1 MKPQVETQRQAT
13 GGSDSGQGS
22 EADDGIRMAYHFYIP
37 SHLCGK
43 KWNNTSLKKYVS
55 SNFLVVA
62 NRVHINYMIFK
73 ISGKMIGKKGETVKQ
88 FKNETKCSITLQERN
103 DNTQTRYKDNRR

>member
-1 MKPQVETQRQAT
+1 MTQRL
-13 GGSDSGQGS
+13 GN
-22 EADDGIRMAYHFYIP
+22 M
-37 SHLCGK
+37 SHTNIK
-43 KWNNTSLKKYVS
+43 
-55 SNFLVVA
+55 VA
-62 NRVHINYMIFK
+62 NCVHINYMIFK

>member
-1 MKPQVETQRQAT
+1 MTHRL
-13 GGSDSGQGS
+13 GN
-22 EADDGIRMAYHFYIP
+22 M
-37 SHLCGK
+37 SHP
-43 KWNNTSLKKYVS
+43 NI
-55 SNFLVVA
+55 VVA
-62 NRVHINYMIFK
+62 NCVHINYMIFK

>member
-1 MKPQVETQRQAT
+1 MVRNKITHRL
-13 GGSDSGQGS
+13 GN
-22 EADDGIRMAYHFYIP
+22 M
-37 SHLCGK
+37 
-43 KWNNTSLKKYVS
+43 

-62 NRVHINYMIFK
+62 NCVHINYMIIK

>member
-1 MKPQVETQRQAT
+1 MVLYDNLLDDPKKLNASSTADVEITNPQMKSQRQAT

-43 KWNNTSLKKYVS
+43 
-55 SNFLVVA
+55 
-62 NRVHINYMIFK
+62 
-73 ISGKMIGKKGETVKQ
+73 
-88 FKNETKCSITLQERN
+88 
-103 DNTQTRYKDNRR
+103 

>member
-1 MKPQVETQRQAT
+1 
-13 GGSDSGQGS
+13 
-22 EADDGIRMAYHFYIP
+22 
-37 SHLCGK
+37 
-43 KWNNTSLKKYVS
+43 
-55 SNFLVVA
+55 
-62 NRVHINYMIFK
+62 MIIK

>member
-1 MKPQVETQRQAT
+1 MTTLKTTPKISLLLIHAKSFLSLAKCSSQTDTYKEPSNELMKPQVETQRQTT

-43 KWNNTSLKKYVS
+43 
-55 SNFLVVA
+55 
-62 NRVHINYMIFK
+62 
-73 ISGKMIGKKGETVKQ
+73 
-88 FKNETKCSITLQERN
+88 
-103 DNTQTRYKDNRR
+103 

>member
-1 MKPQVETQRQAT
+1 MVRNKITHRL
-13 GGSDSGQGS
+13 GN
-22 EADDGIRMAYHFYIP
+22 M
-37 SHLCGK
+37 SHP
-43 KWNNTSLKKYVS
+43 NI
-55 SNFLVVA
+55 VVA
-62 NRVHINYMIFK
+62 NCANINYMIFK